1 MVGLTLHNTDTG
13 TNRNISVANNSWSLI
28 GYSSS
33 VAKNLSD
40 INFVNSSG
48 NSVNWSTSVSQGKA
62 QAYLIYR
69 ENNVNKYVATPDLSM
84 QDTALRQN
92 KGYWIKINQLGGGNF
107 SMPGVGGSLSGQTYD
122 WSKLRFS
129 NGTMELNIS
138 EASGANY
145 NWIQAK
151 MYYYNTATKQAE
163 VIDDT
168 GDPNTKNNI
177 LSWEGIWVLSKQNN
191 INLIRRNQ

>member
-1 MVGLTLHNTDTG
+1 VGLTMHNTNTG
-13 TNRNISVANNSWSLI
+13 TDRNISLPQNWSLI
-28 GYSSS
+28 GYSSD
-33 VAKNLSD
+33 VVKNLSD

-138 EASGANY
+138 EASGVNY
-145 NWIQAK
+145 NWTQAK

-177 LSWEGIWVLSKQNN
+177 SSWEGIWVLSKQNN